1 MKQFRR
7 LFSTYL
13 LITILVIIVFSSNTT
28 CNAQKSTTYLK
39 AAVIELLKATEYD
52 NAIELLEQNM
62 DVVQNDTTGLFE
74 ALTELYIYRDNWQD
88 ILKINQNRI
97 MESDSTGFLLSKAF
111 SKYPKQII
119 SFTANDTISIE
130 TNKFNA
136 TLIDVV
142 INGVKY
148 KFWFDTGCPITVISS
163 KVAKKCGVK
172 EETSYKIEVSLTG
185 SSSFNSPGVIN
196 SLLIGNVK
204 LENHKCLIID
214 KKALQFRVLGIP
226 LVTVNGI
233 IGWNFFKNFDVTL
246 NDKNKTLILKLIEQD
261 ETQDKN
267 FFWFVQPYVRATDDK
282 GDSQYFIYDTGA
294 THTIFYD
301 NYLHV
306 ADTTKA
312 EKKIIEVITNSGKE
326 NIEVFSF
333 PKVDFKIGGQQFT
346 FKNVTTTM
354 LGESDF
360 LFFDIIG
367 LFGKQ
372 EVKEKIIQFNAEQG
386 YFIITE

>member
-7 LFSTYL
+7 LISTYL
-13 LITILVIIVFSSNTT
+13 SITILVIFVFSSNTT
-28 CNAQKSTTYLK
+28 CNAQKSNTDLK
-39 AAVIELLKATEYD
+39 AEVIELLKATEYD

-74 ALTELYIYRDNWQD
+74 ALTELYIYRDNWQE
-88 ILKINQNRI
+88 ILNINQSRT
-97 MESDSTGFLLSKAF
+97 MDADSSWGLLAKAF
-111 SKYPKQII
+111 LKYPKQKI
-119 SFTANDTISIE
+119 SFTSNDTIPFE

-142 INGVKY
+142 INGAKY

-172 EETSYKIEVSLTG
+172 EETSCKIGVSLTG
-185 SSSFNSPGVIN
+185 SSTFNSPGVIN

-204 LENHKCLIID
+204 LENHKCLILN
-214 KKALQFRVLGIP
+214 KKTLQFRILGIP
-226 LVTVNGI
+226 LVSANGI

-246 NDKNKTLILKLIEQD
+246 NDKDKTLILKSIEQD
-261 ETQDKN
+261 EVQDKN
-267 FFWFVQPYVRATDDK
+267 FFWFSQPYVEATDSK
-282 GDSQYFIYDTGA
+282 GESQYFMYDTGA
-294 THTIFYD
+294 ANTIFYD
-301 NYLHV
+301 NYLDI

-312 EKKIIEVITNSGKE
+312 EKKIIEVTTNSGKK

-333 PKVDFKIGGQQFT
+333 PNVDFKIGGKQFS
-346 FKNVTTTM
+346 FKNVTTM
-354 LGESDF
+354 SERSDY

-372 EVKEKIIQFNAEQG
+372 EVKGKIVQFNA
-386 YFIITE
+386 